1 MSLSKLVMSSLTGT
15 LKALTT
21 RITILY
27 FLEERLDFIFFLSFL
42 CGFNCLLGIKS
53 SKKVDFK
60 ALIKMKEKNKAYRS
74 TTNYLIFGIYSE
86 TTISERRG
94 GTFSELMF
102 ASTLSLILKK

>member
-42 CGFNCLLGIKS
+42 CGFNCLLGINS

-60 ALIKMKEKNKAYRS
+60 ALIKMKEKIKLIEVPQI
-74 TTNYLIFGIYSE
+74 TLYLEYIPKQQFQKE
-86 TTISERRG
+86 EE
-94 GTFSELMF
+94 ELF
-102 ASTLSLILKK
+102 QN